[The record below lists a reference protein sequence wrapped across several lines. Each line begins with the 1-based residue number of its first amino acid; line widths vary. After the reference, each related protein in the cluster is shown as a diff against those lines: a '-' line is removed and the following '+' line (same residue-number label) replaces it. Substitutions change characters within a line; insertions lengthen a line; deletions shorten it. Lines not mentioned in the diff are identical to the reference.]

1 LVDILF
7 QKPLNDDIVGTF
19 RLCGLQLDRTVFPNP
34 DVVTTQDYIECFV
47 TNPSDMLKKAQK
59 LRVLDKTP
67 DAIITVTQ
75 EDEELFLSGK
85 ETLIGN
91 SLIVKLEP
99 EEVLWHIETTPGFRL
114 KNLIDVFSTFD
125 SEKDVTISCTEKENV
140 FAFIQGGHRQYL
152 ISFMR

>member
-1 LVDILF
+1 M
-7 QKPLNDDIVGTF
+7 
-19 RLCGLQLDRTVFPNP
+19 
-34 DVVTTQDYIECFV
+34 E
-47 TNPSDMLKKAQK
+47 KKAQK